1 MNSLKERLIKFIDY
15 LGIEKSVFERKCN
28 LSNGFVD
35 KAGDNTRTSSLDKIS
50 KIFPELNI
58 TWLRTG
64 NGKMLL
70 DGETQNEIY
79 ERGNVPYE
87 FVQQLFEERKKHD
100 EKEMEL
106 LAQNRDL
113 INILKGEISN
123 IEKTLIQAVPGA
135 TATCVDA
142 SGTDVKK

>member
-1 MNSLKERLIKFIDY
+1 
-15 LGIEKSVFERKCN
+15 
-28 LSNGFVD
+28 
-35 KAGDNTRTSSLDKIS
+35 
-50 KIFPELNI
+50 
-58 TWLRTG
+58 
-64 NGKMLL
+64 MLL

-142 SGTDVKK
+142 TGMDVKK

>member
-1 MNSLKERLIKFIDY
+1 
-15 LGIEKSVFERKCN
+15 
-28 LSNGFVD
+28 
-35 KAGDNTRTSSLDKIS
+35 
-50 KIFPELNI
+50 
-58 TWLRTG
+58 
-64 NGKMLL
+64 MLL

-135 TATCVDA
+135 TATCIDA
-142 SGTDVKK
+142 TGMDVKK